1 MNYGQ
6 NDFNTYN
13 NAQGKT
19 VGIFSSPLFL
29 AVAVLTSVNAFFS
42 FDVFSIL
49 GTVAAWL
56 IYYTAVTSSRN
67 PGAPLKTTGFSLV
80 HGTARAMKIVY
91 LVLSILI
98 IVASVI
104 LLAVTVLNSEAIISL
119 TPGYIYKLIPQIITD
134 PELAFE
140 VSAAYDEFLIN
151 LFTVIDIPSELFGTL
166 ILVALIT
173 VSVISILSGVFQ
185 LVLSFTFCRS
195 LCKFT
200 CSLRDSVMLGVAPKR
215 VKGLGV
221 WFLVLGILYVIA
233 SPMLGALLIVLYV
246 WYRNSFPA
254 TPHIQV
260 NV

>member
-1 MNYGQ
+1 MNYG
-6 NDFNTYN
+6 NDFNAYN
-13 NAQGKT
+13 NAQSKT
-19 VGIFSSPLFL
+19 AVIFSSPLFL
-29 AVAVLTSVNAFFS
+29 AVAVLTSVNALFS

-56 IYYTAVTSSRN
+56 IYYTAFNSARN
-67 PGAPLKTTGFSLV
+67 PGTPLKTAGFSMV
-80 HGTARAMKIVY
+80 YGTTRALKIVY
-91 LVLSILI
+91 LVLSIIMI
-98 IVASVI
+98 IASVI
-104 LLAVTVLNSEAIISL
+104 LLAVTVLNSGFILSL
-119 TPGYIYKLIPQIITD
+119 TPGYIYKLIPEIITD

-173 VSVISILSGVFQ
+173 VSVVSILSGVFQ

-221 WFLVLGILYVIA
+221 WFLVLGILYVIS
-233 SPMLGALLIVLYV
+233 SPMMGALLIVLYV

-254 TPHIQV
+254 VPNIQV